1 MESIVEQVVRVL
13 DEVGAL
19 PNVGRHDRDEFNR
32 TIRAYRNRRKQTQ
45 HTPPK
50 STGEF
55 DTHVRVKER
64 ERKDIKRARPTAKLK
79 YNNGRKKWEVVARD
93 YLQKKEDIEKKY
105 GLQRLEEIIT
115 IRTGAIGI
123 WLATVKKWA
132 STIDSLAASMKS
144 KASTL
149 DNADTLEK
157 RNKIDKE
164 LWTIDTEISKALRKM
179 VLYGS
184 LISAAGGLGAD
195 RSYKEIKKQL
205 SKRRK

>member
-32 TIRAYRNRRKQTQ
+32 TIRAYRTRRKKTQ

-50 STGEF
+50 STGEL
-55 DTHVRVKER
+55 DTYNKVKER
-64 ERKDIKRARPTAKLK
+64 ERKDVKRARPTAKLK

-93 YLQKKEDIEKKY
+93 DLQKKEDIEEKY
-105 GLQRLEEIIT
+105 GLQRIAEIT

-149 DNADTLEK
+149 DNANTLEK
-157 RNKIDKE
+157 RNKIEKE
-164 LWTIDTEISKALRKM
+164 LWTIQSDSDKALRKI
-179 VLYGS
+179 LIYGS